1 MRVVELDVYVLDY
14 SLDEGVLCEIC
25 SKLDRICKLVS
36 KELVDM
42 MGKKGVE
49 EAGVVLFLRSSSVF
63 RSGS

>member
-1 MRVVELDVYVLDY
+1 MDVYVLDY
-14 SLDEGVLCEIC
+14 LLDEGVLCEIC
-25 SKLDRICKLVS
+25 SKLDRICKFVS